1 MDEKLSEFGYN
12 YLRKLFPSVDLVYAF
27 LRMQAMTMPT
37 TKALNS
43 KRLIVQE
50 ITLKKYLKGIE
61 DLRVVY
67 VGSAVD
73 IEYPLLLGAR
83 KITMVDPSYKDEK
96 NVQYI
101 ADRLNNMRPVMR
113 NVDIR
118 GYYMNFSFNFTGGI
132 QNERVSVTFEPK
144 YVEIGEYQFYRYRY
158 EMYKPSEPIGLLL
171 SFASGGSLFDSVELL
186 DAVSV
191 GGYILSDFSR
201 HEGKDTTG
209 FSLIASDANFA
220 LYQKV

>member
-1 MDEKLSEFGYN
+1 MVKLKNLWSFFFKKKEIQQGTWLGGEPALTPEQSKKFKLDEKLSEFGYN

-83 KITMVDPSYKDEK
+83 KITMVDPSYTK
-96 NVQYI
+96 
-101 ADRLNNMRPVMR
+101 RM
-113 NVDIR
+113 
-118 GYYMNFSFNFTGGI
+118 FNT
-132 QNERVSVTFEPK
+132 
-144 YVEIGEYQFYRYRY
+144 
-158 EMYKPSEPIGLLL
+158 
-171 SFASGGSLFDSVELL
+171 
-186 DAVSV
+186 
-191 GGYILSDFSR
+191 
-201 HEGKDTTG
+201 
-209 FSLIASDANFA
+209 
-220 LYQKV
+220 